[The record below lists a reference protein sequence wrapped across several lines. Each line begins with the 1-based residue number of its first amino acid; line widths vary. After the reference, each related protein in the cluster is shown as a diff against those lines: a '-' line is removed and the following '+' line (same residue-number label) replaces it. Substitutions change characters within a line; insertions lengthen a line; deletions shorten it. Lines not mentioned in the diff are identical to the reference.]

1 MEIQKL
7 PSIPEKALDRA
18 GILILFPKGARP
30 SPKEVAALLDN
41 ADSGIPAHVT
51 HRPDPAEGWLEVLA
65 SGLTFDLRGLS
76 PSAPL
81 PHDAMEHVYGFEE
94 APTLD
99 DLEAVQLVASGH
111 IAAGAG
117 LQPVVRM
124 LVNLA
129 ANLVLNLPA
138 TAVVWPPAR
147 TVMEPRYFSRA
158 TFNWLSG
165 GAFPALGLT
174 ALETGANG
182 SVTSAGLAHFIGQ
195 ELQLE
200 AREGDSR
207 VDAVKL
213 AIRLVDY
220 LVQQGPLIDRQTIDL
235 GEGPLLAEPSP
246 VGKRVWVWR
255 EEA

>member
-1 MEIQKL
+1 MHEN
-7 PSIPEKALDRA
+7 ALDRA
-18 GILILFPKGARP
+18 GILILFAKGTRP
-30 SPKEVAALLDN
+30 DLVDVASLLDK

-76 PSAPL
+76 PSAPF
-81 PHDAMEHVYGFEE
+81 PCDAMPHVYGFEE
-94 APTLD
+94 GQALD

-138 TAVVWPPAR
+138 TAVAWPPAR
-147 TVMEPRYFSRA
+147 TMMEPRYFSRTA
-158 TFNWLSG
+158 FNWLSG
-165 GAFPALGLT
+165 GVFPALGLT

-200 AREGDSR
+200 ARDGESR

-220 LVQQGPLIDRQTIDL
+220 LVRQGPLIDRQTIDL

-246 VGKRVWVWR
+246 VGKRVWIWR